1 MSEAVVTVERPP
13 KSRRIVKIV
22 SWILGL
28 VVVLVLLHLAGVD
41 VWGWISELWDTLTE
55 ISIVYILLGCVFQ
68 ALQTTLTALGWYGI
82 LRYAYPGGVTY
93 MAVLA
98 SYAAGVALNNFLP
111 ANIGTFVTLVMYVA
125 VVRGST
131 FPGILAGYLVQKIFY
146 MVIGSL
152 IYLYLFLQIEGSF
165 DFRFGGER
173 DAITNHP
180 VLVLGIIGGGLF
192 LIVLLVRIFWR
203 WVKGMWVKAKKGAA
217 ILGDLGAYTR
227 LVLLPQMGGYVAKV
241 LVIIIFLAAYS
252 IPVTFGSVMSV
263 LGSNQLA
270 NLLSLT
276 PGGLG
281 VNQAFN
287 AFARELHELDHRHRV
302 FARPA
307 ACHDGLQR
315 RLRNRAHLHG
325 LRLERRLEARQ
336 GLVHRREGEGV
347 GDEVEPW
354 QGPRRPRGRG
364 RRPAWGRR
372 RLTRPPGSTR
382 ALALRLPAR
391 HALAVR
397 DQVGEHA
404 RERDEHHEQ
413 RPRRLRGAVD
423 VTTTPGV
430 AKSDDD
436 QPDEHGQR
444 GDDDRGPDEVGER
457 VVGCDD
463 LGSPRRSSRR
473 SRVKAARSA

>member
-1 MSEAVVTVERPP
+1 MSEAAVMLVEPS
-13 KSRRIVKIV
+13 KRRRVAKIV

-28 VVVLVLLHLAGVD
+28 VVLLVLLHLAGVD
-41 VWGWISELWDTLTE
+41 VWGWLSELWDTVTE
-55 ISIVYILLGCVFQ
+55 ISFFYIVLGCLFQ
-68 ALQTTLTALGWYGI
+68 AAQTTLTALGWYGI

-146 MVIGSL
+146 MVIGTL

-192 LIVLLVRIFWR
+192 LIVLLVRIFW
-203 WVKGMWVKAKKGAA
+203 MWVKAKKGAA

-287 AFARELHELDHRHRV
+287 SFALSSYTSNTTATAYSLGQQLVTTAFNVGFAIVLICIV
-302 FARPA
+302 F
-307 ACHDGLQR
+307 GWS
-315 RLRNRAHLHG
+315 G
-325 LRLERRLEARQ
+325 
-336 GLVHRREGEGV
+336 GSKLVKDSYTDAKEKASEMKSSRGKGIDVLEGEGE
-347 GDEVEPW
+347 GDA
-354 QGPRRPRGRG
+354 Q
-364 RRPAWGRR
+364 PAD
-372 RLTRPPGSTR
+372 
-382 ALALRLPAR
+382 ADA
-391 HALAVR
+391 
-397 DQVGEHA
+397 
-404 RERDEHHEQ
+404 
-413 RPRRLRGAVD
+413 
-423 VTTTPGV
+423 
-430 AKSDDD
+430 
-436 QPDEHGQR
+436 
-444 GDDDRGPDEVGER
+444 
-457 VVGCDD
+457 
-463 LGSPRRSSRR
+463 
-473 SRVKAARSA
+473 